1 MRLPYFKL
9 AIIIL
14 LSVPIGP
21 ALSAAEADSL
31 RTASERFAWQKLAVP
46 TVIFSAGVAGTSG
59 KWFQAKI
66 NQPLRDFI
74 ADIRGDHYLHFDDYT
89 QYLPSAAYLG
99 LGFAV
104 RPEHGF
110 AERTLAVCTAWA
122 ATVLI
127 VQPLKYAV
135 DEMRPDASGRNSFPS
150 GHAAKAF
157 VGAELVRLE
166 YGNGWGAAAYGI
178 AVTTALMRVY
188 NDRHWFNDLLGGAA
202 VGIFAANAAYWLL
215 PLERRLLRLEK
226 DESAILAVPYC
237 DGLSAGFSL
246 AMRF

>member
-46 TVIFSAGVAGTSG
+46 TVMFSTGVAGTASN
-59 KWFQAKI
+59 WFQTRI
-66 NQPLRDFI
+66 NQPLKDFC
-74 ADIRGDHYLHFDDYT
+74 AEIRGDNYLHFDDYI
-89 QYLPSAAYLG
+89 QYVPSAAYLG

-104 RPEHGF
+104 KPEHGF
-110 AERTLAVCTAWA
+110 AERTMAACTAWA
-122 ATVLI
+122 ATVLLT
-127 VQPLKYAV
+127 QPLKYATG
-135 DEMRPDASGRNSFPS
+135 EMRPDASGRNSFPS

-178 AVTTALMRVY
+178 AVTTALMRIY
-188 NDRHWFNDLLGGAA
+188 NEKHWFNDLLGGAA

-226 DESAILAVPYC
+226 DDNAILAVPYC
-237 DGLSAGFSL
+237 DGLSTGLSL